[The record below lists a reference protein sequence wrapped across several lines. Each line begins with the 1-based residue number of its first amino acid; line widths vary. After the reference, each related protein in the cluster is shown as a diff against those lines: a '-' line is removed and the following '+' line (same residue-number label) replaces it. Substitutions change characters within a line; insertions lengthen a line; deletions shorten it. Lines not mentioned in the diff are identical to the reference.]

1 MPFKFERMDIP
12 DLVLIKAHTFSDD
25 RGYFLETYKYSEF
38 AENGINDNFLQ
49 DNFSHS
55 THGVLRGL
63 HFQKE
68 PHAQAKLVKVLRGA
82 IFDVAVDIR
91 PNSPTFGQW
100 VGLKLTGQ
108 EHQMLYI
115 PEGFAHGF
123 CVISDE
129 VDFVYKVSSEFAPDF
144 DGGISWNDPEIGIKW
159 PIETPQLSP
168 KDAKLPVLADL
179 EKNFLDPGEN

>member
-1 MPFKFERMDIP
+1 MPFKFEHLDIP
-12 DLVLIKAHTFSDD
+12 DLMLITAQTFSDD
-25 RGYFLETYKYSEF
+25 RGYFLETYKHSEF
-38 AENGINDNFLQ
+38 ADNGIDVNFLQ

-68 PHAQAKLVKVLRGA
+68 PNAQAKLVKVLRGA

-91 PNSPTFGQW
+91 TKSPTYGKW
-100 VGLKLTGQ
+100 VGLNLTDG
-108 EHQMLYI
+108 EHQMFYI

-123 CVISDE
+123 CVLSDE

-144 DGGISWNDPEIGIKW
+144 DFGISWNDSEIGIKW
-159 PIETPQLSP
+159 PIEAPQLSF
-168 KDAKLPVLADL
+168 KDANLPSLSDLGNDVLS
-179 EKNFLDPGEN
+179 